1 MIKWLRRQ
9 KRLMQKYYYERY
21 YFLAKVFPPKVP
33 RRPLSFLPDGFAVN
47 SVANSGVRVI
57 DNFCSVAGS
66 SYLIS
71 RACEVAGDDALSA
84 MVFNAT
90 HQDPVLMPLLYRVS
104 MLTGIPLNHAGS
116 IEVGLVPDKLKDCPV
131 GKQQPRNSAEPC
143 YGLHVFLTDEGELQ
157 FPGLDIGIA
166 AANGRAVLWPIK
178 ASIGAE
184 IPQPVAV
191 YSSTGSDNF
200 WVARITLYAAK
211 MFEPDTIVELV
222 PQTQKGVAL
231 RASDVLPVGTHYLRD
246 TTNENEVVR

>member
-1 MIKWLRRQ
+1 MMEWLRRQ

-21 YFLAKVFPPKVP
+21 YFLAKVFPPEVP
-33 RRPLSFLPDGFAVN
+33 RRPLSFFHDCFAVN

-71 RACEVAGDDALSA
+71 RACEVGGDGALSA
-84 MVFNAT
+84 VVFNAT

-116 IEVGLVPDKLKDCPV
+116 IEVGLVPDTLKDCPV
-131 GKQQPRNSAEPC
+131 GKQQPRNSAKPC

-157 FPGLDIGIA
+157 FPGLDIGIEA
-166 AANGRAVLWPIK
+166 AKGRAVLWPIE
-178 ASIGAE
+178 ASVGVEPA
-184 IPQPVAV
+184 QPVAA
-191 YSSTGSDNF
+191 YSSMGSDNF
-200 WVARITLYAAK
+200 WVASITLYSAK
-211 MFEPDTIVELV
+211 MFEPDTITELV

-231 RASDVLPVGTHYLRD
+231 GASDVLPAGTGYLQD
-246 TTNENEVVR
+246 PTNENEVVR